1 MCLWR
6 PMEVWKWRVYKSGP
20 IVWLFIR
27 LYWWI
32 RYNMRLFF
40 KIKTKWQYSFS
51 ICFSDEQNR
60 YCDSPVEVRLAEG
73 NNVTMG
79 RVEVR
84 YKGLIFNLIKTY
96 QGLPWSN
103 FQSLLKMFGEQFV
116 MITLDHWKDKWFAKC
131 LDLNQVLL

>member
-32 RYNMRLFF
+32 RYKMRLFF
-40 KIKTKWQYSFS
+40 KIKTKWQYLFS